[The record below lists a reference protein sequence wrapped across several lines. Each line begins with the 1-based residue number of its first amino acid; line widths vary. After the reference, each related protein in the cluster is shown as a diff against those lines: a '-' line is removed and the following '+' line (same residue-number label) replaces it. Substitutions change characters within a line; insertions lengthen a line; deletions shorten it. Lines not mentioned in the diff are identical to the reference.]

1 MAYNYTFWH
10 TSGTGSEDCVERIH
24 IPALFSYII
33 KILRIFLCLKC
44 LFHHNDFAVKF
55 QTLSWFII
63 SRITFEYE
71 NSIANAKSVLSI
83 LGAGIKSGDEILLIC
98 EGEEEEKALKAMIEA
113 IESGLGE

>member
-1 MAYNYTFWH
+1 MVSQKVKIT
-10 TSGTGSEDCVERIH
+10 TPTGLPLR
-24 IPALFSYII
+24 PAEITRNI
-33 KILRIFLCLKC
+33 A
-44 LFHHNDFAVKF
+44 NKF
-55 QTLSWFII
+55 Q

-98 EGEEEEKALKAMIEA
+98 EGDEEEKALKAMIEA

>member
-1 MAYNYTFWH
+1 MLYWKRNK
-10 TSGTGSEDCVERIH
+10 EQ
-24 IPALFSYII
+24 SYGKSVSKNHKSNIA
-33 KILRIFLCLKC
+33 
-44 LFHHNDFAVKF
+44 NKF
-55 QTLSWFII
+55 EC
-63 SRITFEYE
+63 RITFEYE

>member
-1 MAYNYTFWH
+1 MLYWKRNKEQSYGKSESKNHKSNRTASA
-10 TSGTGSEDCVERIH
+10 SGWN
-24 IPALFSYII
+24 FSNIA
-33 KILRIFLCLKC
+33 
-44 LFHHNDFAVKF
+44 NKF
-55 QTLSWFII
+55 EC
-63 SRITFEYE
+63 RITFEYE